1 MSEKLK
7 ALSDAAVAAVKAGRL
22 EEALRL
28 SLQLEAADPHDPG
41 WPRRTAKLY
50 RRLNRPKEEVDALN
64 RAARLYEKTGDYLKS
79 ATVSKQLLE
88 IAPRHPETLARIE
101 KLRNAH
107 RQRPGATTVR
117 QRPPPKAITGE
128 WERGS
133 ALSSVTLKDAVP
145 GATRDLTRSDDEASI
160 YTIPLED
167 IVEEGPGVTAT
178 TPLFAAAN
186 PDAVTEQNRGFA
198 VEDAAVLAVEEE
210 FRLAEQT
217 NKALSETS
225 LFAQLPESSFGQLLM
240 AASIVNLAKEQT
252 LFRQGEPGD
261 QLYVIA
267 EGTVGV
273 IDEGPPRR
281 GISKLKEGDFFG
293 EIALLTDQPRSAT
306 ILALTDAQV
315 IAIDRGMI
323 HELIEDDPGVLTV
336 LLRFFRNRS
345 VERLLAENPLF
356 QGLSD
361 NDKIALGR
369 RFSFLE
375 VEPGALLVRSGT
387 PASSLLVLLAGTA
400 EALVERDGKPVR
412 VGMLGPSDVVG
423 EMSILTDKPAMGS
436 VRATTKCFAIELP
449 RDDFLTIVRARPQ
462 AMAFIQKV
470 IDRRAEQA
478 RAVLSGAAVADRLRV
493 F

>member
-1 MSEKLK
+1 MAQNLK
-7 ALSDAAVAAVKAGRL
+7 ALSDAAVAAVKVGRL

-28 SLQLEAADPHDPG
+28 CLQLEGTDPNDPG

-50 RRLNRPKEEVDALN
+50 RRMNRPKEEVDALN
-64 RAARLYEKTGDYLKS
+64 RAARLYERTGDYLKA

-88 IAPRHPETLARIE
+88 IAPKHRETLARIE
-101 KLRNAH
+101 KLRSAAS
-107 RQRPGATTVR
+107 RQPVGTTTVP
-117 QRPPPKAITGE
+117 QRPPKAITGE
-128 WERGS
+128 WERGA

-145 GATRDLTRSDDEASI
+145 GATRDLSRSDDEASI

-167 IVEEGPGVTAT
+167 VVEEGPGVTAS
-178 TPLFAAAN
+178 TPLFATAN
-186 PDAVTEQNRGFA
+186 PEALTEQSRGFA

-240 AASIVNLAKEQT
+240 AARMVNVPKEST
-252 LFRQGEPGD
+252 VFRQGDRGD
-261 QLYVIA
+261 ELYVVA

-315 IAIDRGMI
+315 IAIDRAMI
-323 HELIEDDPGVLTV
+323 REMIADDPSVLTV

-361 NDKIALGR
+361 NDKRALSSK
-369 RFSFLE
+369 FSFLE
-375 VEPGALLVRSGT
+375 VEPGALLVRAGR
-387 PASSLLVLLAGTA
+387 PASSLLVLLAGSA

-423 EMSILTDKPAMGS
+423 EMSILTDKPAMGV

-449 RDDFLTIVRARPQ
+449 RDAFLTIVRARPQ

-470 IDRRAEQA
+470 IERRAEQA
-478 RAVLSGAAVADRLRV
+478 RAVLSGVAVAERLRV